1 MVLVSVSLKEDY
13 WEIFDLRG
21 EDIEFLYHHLL
32 EIETPLSP
40 EELVAELIKDRVRR
54 EYEAAE
60 RQRSAG
66 GQPYLPKK
74 EYKVGDK
81 VVFPA
86 QEWQAGNVT
95 GLRKARTYT
104 EETFNVIE
112 VEFEDGRKREY
123 ATELED
129 HKLNTPVE
137 IGDDDPLLS
146 PKTVL
151 ETYGDT
157 LAEKLVESLY
167 ENDDFVYI
175 AGRWFPRALIVD
187 VNVGNLNLA
196 EAVLDMASGGPLPT
210 SEILSKVEFPG
221 GVNEKLAEF
230 SLDFAM
236 QNDPRFDEVGSAG
249 EVAWYLK
256 RLEPSEVLETPLY
269 LRYTSV
275 DYDRAVLTDQM
286 IQLEKTMDDE
296 LSPLSEEL
304 EPIGDE
310 LSVNLIYPHWRA
322 GTLPLSPRLARLFP
336 TAYESS
342 RVRFI
347 IVDSDT
353 GEKFP
358 GWVVRLERYVSGLR
372 DWFLGKRLLPGGK
385 VLLRKGTNPG
395 EVIVRTESHRSTKE
409 WVRTALIGTD
419 GGIVYA
425 TLKQTVATT
434 FDDWMMVALPSDTDT
449 LDQAWKERE
458 LSPLPFEQ
466 VVVDTLRELAKL
478 NPQSHVHLA
487 ELYSAV
493 NVVYRCPPAP
503 IMALLMSR
511 PWFVHVG
518 DLHFR
523 YENSE
528 GD

>member
-1 MVLVSVSLKEDY
+1 
-13 WEIFDLRG
+13 
-21 EDIEFLYHHLL
+21 
-32 EIETPLSP
+32 
-40 EELVAELIKDRVRR
+40 
-54 EYEAAE
+54 
-60 RQRSAG
+60 
-66 GQPYLPKK
+66 
-74 EYKVGDK
+74 
-81 VVFPA
+81 
-86 QEWQAGNVT
+86 
-95 GLRKARTYT
+95 
-104 EETFNVIE
+104 
-112 VEFEDGRKREY
+112 
-123 ATELED
+123 
-129 HKLNTPVE
+129 
-137 IGDDDPLLS
+137 
-146 PKTVL
+146 
-151 ETYGDT
+151 
-157 LAEKLVESLY
+157 
-167 ENDDFVYI
+167 
-175 AGRWFPRALIVD
+175 
-187 VNVGNLNLA
+187 
-196 EAVLDMASGGPLPT
+196 
-210 SEILSKVEFPG
+210 
-221 GVNEKLAEF
+221 
-230 SLDFAM
+230 
-236 QNDPRFDEVGSAG
+236 
-249 EVAWYLK
+249 
-256 RLEPSEVLETPLY
+256 
-269 LRYTSV
+269 
-275 DYDRAVLTDQM
+275 
-286 IQLEKTMDDE
+286 MDDE

-304 EPIGDE
+304 ESIGDE

-322 GTLPLSPRLARLFP
+322 GTLPLSSRLARLFP

-347 IVDSDT
+347 LVDSDT

-372 DWFLGKRLLPGGK
+372 DWFLGKGLLPGGK

-409 WVRTALIGTD
+409 WVRTALIGID

-434 FDDWMMVALPSDTDT
+434 FDDWMMIALPSDTDT

-503 IMALLMSR
+503 IMALLMAR

-523 YENSE
+523 YETSE